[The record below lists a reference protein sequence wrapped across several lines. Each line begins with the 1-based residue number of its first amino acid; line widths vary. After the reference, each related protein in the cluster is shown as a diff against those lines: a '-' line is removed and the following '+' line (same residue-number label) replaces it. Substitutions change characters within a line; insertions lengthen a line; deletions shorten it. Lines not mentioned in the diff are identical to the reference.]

1 MSCLTLTR
9 DLPLCYCNANMVLV
23 HAGLKLGVAPLFCV
37 EADVGGGLGVCW
49 VFTPG
54 ICIGRCCIGVVA
66 ELLPMRFGVL
76 VPLLEPCC
84 FTNYARNASWGAFT
98 AVRFLYRGSY

>member
-1 MSCLTLTR
+1 
-9 DLPLCYCNANMVLV
+9 MVLV

-84 FTNYARNASWGAFT
+84 FTNSARNASWGAFT